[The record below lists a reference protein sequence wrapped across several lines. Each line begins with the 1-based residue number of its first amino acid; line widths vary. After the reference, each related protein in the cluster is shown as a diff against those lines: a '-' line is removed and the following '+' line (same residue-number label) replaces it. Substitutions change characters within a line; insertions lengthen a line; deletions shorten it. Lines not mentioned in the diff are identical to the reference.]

1 MRTEWLWMDED
12 ELRAECS
19 ALLTELFYL
28 ATMVELEVR
37 QAYRDGYSAGVVGE
51 PQKAQVRNAEGFVL
65 H

>member
-37 QAYRDGYSAGVVGE
+37 QAYRNGFADGVVGE
-51 PQKAQVRNAEGFVL
+51 PPQAQVRNAEGFVL